1 MDRDDELFLKRV
13 KELAYQTDNKGY
25 TTLTDF
31 LNLNE
36 INLFLN
42 NLKDLPQVHYKLWGG
57 YEEAERRRLAF
68 TVTED
73 IPLEEYN
80 IDVIQISPLNAK
92 FADSLT
98 HRDFLGAILN
108 LGIER
113 GKLGDIII
121 KENIGYVFADHR
133 IATYIADSLCKIKHT
148 NVSCLLTSIQKI
160 DIAPSFKE
168 IKGSISSVRLD
179 TILALALKSSR
190 SSITG
195 LIAGGKVFVN
205 SRLVMQNS
213 VTLKENDIISV
224 RGHGKFIY
232 RGITNQTKKGR
243 LYATILRYI

>member
-1 MDRDDELFLKRV
+1 MDRDDELFIKRA
-13 KELAYQTDNKGY
+13 KELAYQADNKGY

-42 NLKDLPQVHYKLWGG
+42 NLKDLPHVHHKLWGG
-57 YEEAERRRLAF
+57 YEEAERKRLAF
-68 TVTED
+68 TVADD
-73 IPLEEYN
+73 IALDEFN
-80 IDVIQISPLNAK
+80 ICVIQISPLNAK

-98 HRDFLGAILN
+98 HRDFLGALLN

-113 GKLGDIII
+113 AKLGDILI
-121 KENIGYVFADHR
+121 KENIGYVFADQM
-133 IATYIADSLCKIKHT
+133 IATYITDSLCRIKHT
-148 NVSCLLTSIQKI
+148 NVSCLITSIQKI

-168 IKGSISSVRLD
+168 IKGSVSSVRLD
-179 TILALALKSSR
+179 AILALALKTSR
-190 SSITG
+190 SSITE

-205 SRLVMQNS
+205 SRLIMQNS
-213 VTLKENDIISV
+213 ATLRENDIISV

-232 RGITNQTKKGR
+232 CGITNQTKKGR